1 MGEKKRRGY
10 ATQKQQDAA
19 TKRYLA
25 TEKGKEA
32 RKRTVAKSQTK
43 KFVKEFAN
51 LEELEELQVLIKN
64 RIKEEKMSK
73 IVFNGIEYNLYQ
85 VKGGD
90 MFLCEDL
97 NMFAWKNRVEYKVD
111 ESEYIPSTLEE
122 LEKKVE
128 EVNNFFEKK
137 RIQKGWFLISK
148 DDDESNSF

>member
-1 MGEKKRRGY
+1 M
-10 ATQKQQDAA
+10 
-19 TKRYLA
+19 
-25 TEKGKEA
+25 
-32 RKRTVAKSQTK
+32 
-43 KFVKEFAN
+43 N
-51 LEELEELQVLIKN
+51 
-64 RIKEEKMSK
+64 K

-111 ESEYIPSTLEE
+111 ESEFVPSTLEE
-122 LEKKVE
+122 LEAKIE

-137 RIQKGWFLISK
+137 KIKKGWFLISK